1 MMKLLPLNYKTLYK
15 ITLFLLTA
23 FVSVDAAE
31 VKEADN
37 AKLTTPSIAQLRSAA
52 QNPLSPTYS
61 LPLKYVYY
69 GGANR
74 GGVSVLSLQPV
85 LPLTFGDWHIVNHF
99 TLNFIDTPGGVTG
112 IANLPNPYVKRP
124 AIGPLGSTGLADLN
138 LTSFITPAKHGDLT
152 WGVGS
157 TITMP
162 SDAPSRELGSGKF
175 SFGPAVAVV
184 MQTPAW
190 TVGLQG
196 SQLWSVFGSEGRE
209 SVNQMQL
216 KPLLNYNLDNGWYLV
231 SNSVIVANWEKAM
244 GQIWTVPIGGGI
256 GRLFALGDYK
266 INTRFEGYY
275 NVARPNQAPDWSVGT
290 TFQLMFPD

>member
-1 MMKLLPLNYKTLYK
+1 MNRL
-15 ITLFLLTA
+15 IF
-23 FVSVDAAE
+23 
-31 VKEADN
+31 N
-37 AKLTTPSIAQLRSAA
+37 AKTKSAVALALLMTAPVLCANEALPTSRSIENLRGAA

-61 LPLKYVYY
+61 VPMKYVYH

-74 GGVSVLSLQPV
+74 GGVSVFSLQPV
-85 LPLTFGDWHIVNHF
+85 LPVTFGDWHIVNHF

-138 LTSFITPAKHGDLT
+138 LTSFITPVQHGELT
-152 WGVGS
+152 WGIGS

-175 SFGPAVAVV
+175 SFGPAVAVI
-184 MQTPAW
+184 MQTPVY
-190 TVGLQG
+190 TVGLEG

-216 KPLLNYNLDNGWYLV
+216 KPVLNYNLSNGWYLH
-231 SNSVIVANWEKAM
+231 SHSTIVANWEKAM
-244 GQIWTVPIGGGI
+244 GQIWTVPVGGGL
-256 GRLFALGDYK
+256 GRLFSLGDYK
-266 INTRFEGYY
+266 INAKVEGYY
-275 NVARPNQAPDWSVGT
+275 NVARPDQAPDWSVGT
-290 TFQLMFPD
+290 TLQLMLPD